1 MSEIHQILK
10 EKFGYSGFRLEQE
23 KIIHNVLEGKD
34 TFVLMPTGGG
44 KSLCY
49 QIPALVFEG
58 LTIVVSPLISLMKDQ
73 VDALKLN
80 GIEAACLNSSISISE
95 QMEIFEK
102 VRRNK
107 IKLLYLA
114 PERFFGKES
123 QFMDFLKT
131 IKLSLFAID
140 EAHCISS
147 WGHDFRPEYLM
158 LSKLRE
164 EFPQT
169 PLIALTA
176 TADDITRKDIVE
188 KLGIAE
194 APIFVSSFNRANI
207 HYFIEPKKNSYER
220 LVKYLRSRP
229 NESGIIYVL

>member
-1 MSEIHQILK
+1 MHRARQLLQEQ
-10 EKFGYSGFRLEQE
+10 FGYSSFRLNQE
-23 KIIHNVLEGKD
+23 AIIQHVLDGKD

-114 PERFFGKES
+114 PERFF
-123 QFMDFLKT
+123 
-131 IKLSLFAID
+131 
-140 EAHCISS
+140 
-147 WGHDFRPEYLM
+147 
-158 LSKLRE
+158 
-164 EFPQT
+164 
-169 PLIALTA
+169 
-176 TADDITRKDIVE
+176 
-188 KLGIAE
+188 
-194 APIFVSSFNRANI
+194 
-207 HYFIEPKKNSYER
+207 
-220 LVKYLRSRP
+220 
-229 NESGIIYVL
+229 